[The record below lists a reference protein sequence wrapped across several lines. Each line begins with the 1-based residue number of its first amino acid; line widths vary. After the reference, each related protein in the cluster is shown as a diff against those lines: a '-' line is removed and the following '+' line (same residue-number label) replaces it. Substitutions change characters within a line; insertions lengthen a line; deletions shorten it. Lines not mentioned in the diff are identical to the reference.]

1 MNNPVFNALGGAP
14 IANPVD
20 QVMQQ
25 INALKQQYSNPQA
38 AIMQLMNS
46 GQYSQRDLDAAQA
59 AAQQFMKQYLNK

>member
-1 MNNPVFNALGGAP
+1 MMNNPIFNALGGAP

-25 INALKQQYSNPQA
+25 INALKQQYSDPQT
-38 AIMQLMNS
+38 AIRMGNFTQQELN
-46 GQYSQRDLDAAQA
+46 AAQA